1 MAVCYTRMNTAKEG
15 LPLQYMLPDI
25 AIRYLTP
32 QFYQLS
38 KSTFVKGMQ
47 CQKYLYLNK
56 HKPKERTPHDAA
68 TLERFREGRDFEYLF
83 KNRFSPAIDIP
94 AVLGNDMYTMGASYT
109 KAVLEQEPAVTIF
122 EACFISGKT
131 LVMTDVLVKEGDVY
145 TIYEVKNSE
154 QLKPV
159 FVWDLSLQYYICST
173 ALQAP
178 LTFNIVL
185 NDGRDGYKIIDL
197 TEELRA
203 NCAVMEEKVAAF
215 QQLLQQPDVP
225 VIKMGTQCE
234 QPYACEFKAYCSRTS

>member
-1 MAVCYTRMNTAKEG
+1 MYFSISMYKPVD
-15 LPLQYMLPDI
+15 L
-25 AIRYLTP
+25 RYLTP

-56 HKPKERTPHDAA
+56 HKPRERTPHDAD

-83 KNRFSPAIDIP
+83 KSRFSPAVDVP
-94 AVLGNDMYTMGASYT
+94 VVLGKDIYTMGASYT
-109 KAVLEQEPAVTIF
+109 SAVLEQEIAVTIF

-131 LVMTDVLVKEGDVY
+131 LVMTDVLVKEGDNY

-159 FVWDLSLQYYICST
+159 FIWDLSLQYYICT
-173 ALQAP
+173 AVLHAP

-185 NDGRDGYKIIDL
+185 NDGQDGYKIIDL
-197 TEELRA
+197 TAVLQA
-203 NCAVMEEKVAAF
+203 NCATMKEKLSAF
-215 QQLLQQPDVP
+215 QHLLQEPDVP
-225 VIKMGTQCE
+225 AISMGPQCE
-234 QPYACEFKAYCSRTS
+234 QPYSCEFKAYCSRTS

>member
-1 MAVCYTRMNTAKEG
+1 MYAPIE
-15 LPLQYMLPDI
+15 
-25 AIRYLTP
+25 IRYLTP

-56 HKPKERTPHDAA
+56 HKPKERIPHDAA

-83 KNRFSPAIDIP
+83 KSRFSPAVDVP
-94 AVLGNDMYTMGASYT
+94 SVLGNDVYTMGASYT
-109 KAVLEQEPAVTIF
+109 RAVLEQEPAVTIF

-131 LVMTDVLVKEGDVY
+131 LVMTDVLVKEGDAY

-159 FVWDLSLQYYICST
+159 FIWDLSLQYYICST
-173 ALQAP
+173 ALNAP

-185 NDGRDGYKIIDL
+185 NDGQDGYKITDL
-197 TEELRA
+197 TEMLQA
-203 NCAVMEEKVAAF
+203 NCAAIEEKVTAF
-215 QQLLQQPDVP
+215 QQLLKEPDAP
-225 VIKMGTQCE
+225 AIHMGPQCE
-234 QPYACEFKAYCSRTS
+234 QPYACEFKAYCSRTV